1 MQIHSSPT
9 LSPVTM
15 LGFLVDNIP
24 ILVLEFFIVHI
35 IAYLSEFTLL
45 VDLEISPILSI
56 GKLLLTVLIEAD
68 LNQNYPTEI
77 HMKVSMMRLWLPYFS

>member
-1 MQIHSSPT
+1 
-9 LSPVTM
+9 M

>member
-45 VDLEISPILSI
+45 VDLGISPILSI
-56 GKLLLTVLIEAD
+56 GKLLLTVPIEAD
-68 LNQNYPTEI
+68 LNQNYPT
-77 HMKVSMMRLWLPYFS
+77 

>member
-1 MQIHSSPT
+1 MQIYSSPT

-56 GKLLLTVLIEAD
+56 GKLLLTVPIEAD
-68 LNQNYPTEI
+68 LNQNYPT
-77 HMKVSMMRLWLPYFS
+77 